1 MNIMTLIYVQWQ
13 MEYYATVVGSCAQ
26 KPHLLHIINQSIIL
40 LEEDPDRC

>member
-1 MNIMTLIYVQWQ
+1 MNIMTYVQWQ

-26 KPHLLHIINQSIIL
+26 KPHLRINQSIIL